1 MRRIFFSVLLLF
13 FISLSR
19 AHDPSGAISV
29 TGAASF
35 YLGESE
41 LRGCIEKAEQ
51 GDGEASMKVYRHF
64 SLGLYDEKKSKYWL
78 KYSANLNIPETQ
90 YELAYHYL
98 MDGKIM
104 EAEEWAE
111 TARSNGSAEAVRIT
125 DEIKRKNLRANQK

>member
-1 MRRIFFSVLLLF
+1 
-13 FISLSR
+13 
-19 AHDPSGAISV
+19 
-29 TGAASF
+29 
-35 YLGESE
+35 
-41 LRGCIEKAEQ
+41 
-51 GDGEASMKVYRHF
+51 MKVYRHF

-78 KYSANLNIPETQ
+78 KYSANLNIPEAQ

-125 DEIKRKNLRANQK
+125 EEIKIKNLRANQK